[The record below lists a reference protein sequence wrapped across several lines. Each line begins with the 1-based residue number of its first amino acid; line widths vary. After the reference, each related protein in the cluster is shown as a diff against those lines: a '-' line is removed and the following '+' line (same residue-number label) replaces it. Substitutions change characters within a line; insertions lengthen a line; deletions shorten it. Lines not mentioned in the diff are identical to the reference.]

1 MAVNEAAGIYV
12 TIPTGNPDDPYRRVT
27 LQQMADAFSGVVW
40 DLKSDVAALRA
51 EPASEPVVTIGDGSP
66 EHPERIVPVGEA
78 IACLAENLV
87 AVEERVKL
95 LEDRI
100 GAADSNFKLIAN
112 KLHAATTTARA
123 LMSYKTPPKEVN

>member
-1 MAVNEAAGIYV
+1 M
-12 TIPTGNPDDPYRRVT
+12 
-27 LQQMADAFSGVVW
+27 
-40 DLKSDVAALRA
+40 
-51 EPASEPVVTIGDGSP
+51 PV
-66 EHPERIVPVGEA
+66 REA

-112 KLHAATTTARA
+112 KLHTATMTARA
-123 LMSYKTPPKEVN
+123 LMPHTVRALCPNTSPVVFHTGLSAFNGVFGKPVS

>member
-1 MAVNEAAGIYV
+1 MENEIYV

-27 LQQMADAFSGVVW
+27 LQQMADAISGVVW
-40 DLKSDVAALRA
+40 DLKSDIAALRA
-51 EPASEPVVTIGDGSP
+51 ESASEPVVTIGDGSP
-66 EHPERIVPVGEA
+66 EHPERIVPVREA

-87 AVEERVKL
+87 A
-95 LEDRI
+95 LEDHVQGVVDRI

-112 KLHAATTTARA
+112 KLHTATTTARA